1 MPPSVQS
8 SPRRT
13 EFIDTRTLMQI
24 RSLELRS
31 QVVVQGFWNGIHR
44 SPYHGFSA
52 EFTEY
57 RQYVPGDDT
66 RYLDWRLLARSDRS
80 YIKKFEDET
89 NLRCHLLLDQSRSM
103 TFGSLDWSKA
113 DYAHTL
119 AATLAY
125 FLFQQGDA
133 VGLLSFDENIRDY
146 LPARNRPG
154 HLRQLMLSLE
164 KPAGG
169 KSTDLSKP
177 LRRIVEL
184 VNKRGLMV
192 LVSDLLTPLEELE
205 RQLGQLTATGHEVV
219 VFQVLD
225 PREVNFDFNEALLF
239 HDAETEADFFIDPVA
254 ARRKYLGRFEEH
266 GDSLHSICNNLGAE
280 FLSVTTDQPLDRV
293 LSDFL
298 RQRRR
303 RGKSIRRHANR

>member
-1 MPPSVQS
+1 
-8 SPRRT
+8 
-13 EFIDTRTLMQI
+13 MQI

-103 TFGSLDWSKA
+103 TFGSLDWTKA

-192 LVSDLLTPLEELE
+192 LVSDLLTPLDELE

-219 VFQVLD
+219 VFRVLD
-225 PREVNFDFNEALLF
+225 PQEVNFDFNEALLF
-239 HDAETEADFFIDPVA
+239 HDAETESDFFIDPAA

-266 GDSLHSICNNLGAE
+266 GGSLRSICNKLGAE

>member
-8 SPRRT
+8 SPRRA
-13 EFIDTRTLMQI
+13 EFIDTRILMQI

-57 RQYVPGDDT
+57 RQYAPGDDT
-66 RYLDWRLLARSDRS
+66 RYLDWRLLARSDRF

-103 TFGSLDWSKA
+103 TFGSLDWTKA

-133 VGLLSFDENIRDY
+133 VGLLSFDESIRDY

-164 KPAGG
+164 KPAAG

-192 LVSDLLTPLEELE
+192 LVSDLLTPLDELE
-205 RQLGQLTATGHEVV
+205 RQLGRLTATGHEVI
-219 VFQVLD
+219 VFHLLD
-225 PREVNFDFNEALLF
+225 PRERDLDFRDETRFYDLETPDETLTTQPRHIHLEYREMMDNLIRTYQTSCANARIDYALLDTATLF
-239 HDAETEADFFIDPVA
+239 DTALSRYLVQ
-254 ARRKYLGRFEEH
+254 RKRIG
-266 GDSLHSICNNLGAE
+266 
-280 FLSVTTDQPLDRV
+280 
-293 LSDFL
+293 
-298 RQRRR
+298 
-303 RGKSIRRHANR
+303 

>member
-1 MPPSVQS
+1 MPPTVQS
-8 SPRRT
+8 SPRRA

-103 TFGSLDWSKA
+103 TFGSLDWTKA

-192 LVSDLLTPLEELE
+192 LVSDLLTPLDELE

-219 VFQVLD
+219 VFRVLD
-225 PREVNFDFNEALLF
+225 PQEVNFDFNEALLF
-239 HDAETEADFFIDPVA
+239 HDAETESDFFIDPAA

-266 GDSLHSICNNLGAE
+266 GDSLRSICNKLGAE

>member
-1 MPPSVQS
+1 
-8 SPRRT
+8 
-13 EFIDTRTLMQI
+13 MQI

-66 RYLDWRLLARSDRS
+66 RYLDWRLLARSDRF

-103 TFGSLDWSKA
+103 TFGSLDWTKA

-146 LPARNRPG
+146 LPAKNRPG

-184 VNKRGLMV
+184 VNKRGLIV
-192 LVSDLLTPLEELE
+192 LVSDLLTPLDELE
-205 RQLGQLTATGHEVV
+205 RQLGRLTATGHDVV
-219 VFQVLD
+219 VFRVLD
-225 PREVNFDFNEALLF
+225 PQEVNFDYNEALLF
-239 HDAETEADFFIDPVA
+239 HDVETESDFFIDPAA

-266 GDSLHSICNNLGAE
+266 GDSLRSICNKLGAE
-280 FLSVTTDQPLDRV
+280 FLSVTTDLPLDRV

>member
-1 MPPSVQS
+1 
-8 SPRRT
+8 
-13 EFIDTRTLMQI
+13 MQI

-57 RQYVPGDDT
+57 RQYAPGDDT
-66 RYLDWRLLARSDRS
+66 RYLDWRLLARSDRF

-103 TFGSLDWSKA
+103 TFGSLDWTKA

-146 LPARNRPG
+146 LPAKNRPG

-184 VNKRGLMV
+184 VNKRGLIV
-192 LVSDLLTPLEELE
+192 LVSDLLTPLDELE
-205 RQLGQLTATGHEVV
+205 RQLGRLTATGHEVV
-219 VFQVLD
+219 VFRVLD
-225 PREVNFDFNEALLF
+225 PQEVNFDFNEALLF
-239 HDAETEADFFIDPVA
+239 HDVETESDFFIDPAA

-266 GDSLHSICNNLGAE
+266 GDSLRSICNKLGAE
-280 FLSVTTDQPLDRV
+280 FLSVTTDLPLDRV